1 MNKVILP
8 FLLFLASCSQHNE
21 DVRGINFEPMYP
33 EDMQLVE
40 TTNSS
45 GTIFN
50 ASQGNLFSMETKAQM
65 VGDIITVAFSE
76 SFQATKSQNA
86 ATSRTLDSSVTLPSA
101 LNLLLSDGLLGVPKT
116 AAELSANL
124 TAGSA
129 NKFAGSGTS
138 AQSNSLTG
146 QVSVHVVRVFQ
157 NGNLEILG
165 QKKLTLNNGDEY
177 IRVHG
182 IVRPQDID
190 AKNTVS
196 SDRIANANIQYIG
209 AGDIAASTKK
219 GWYSKILDSVN
230 PL

>member
-1 MNKVILP
+1 
-8 FLLFLASCSQHNE
+8 
-21 DVRGINFEPMYP
+21 
-33 EDMQLVE
+33 MQLVAPS
-40 TTNSS
+40 NIS

-50 ASQGNLFSMETKAQM
+50 SAQGNLFSMETKAQE
-65 VGDIITVAFSE
+65 VGDIITVAFAE

-86 ATSRTLDSSVTLPSA
+86 ATSRSLDSSLSLPGVMDLIIPDRTNA
-101 LNLLLSDGLLGVPKT
+101 ADLSTDLAA
-116 AAELSANL
+116 AAENSF
-124 TAGSA
+124 S
-129 NKFAGSGTS
+129 GSGST

-146 QVSVHVVRVFQ
+146 QVSVHVVRVFR

-190 AKNTVS
+190 AENVVS

-209 AGDIAASTKK
+209 AGELDSPSKK
-219 GWYSKILDSVN
+219 GWYTKILENVN
-230 PL
+230 AL

>member
-1 MNKVILP
+1 MHKIVPVLVIMLSGC
-8 FLLFLASCSQHNE
+8 AQHNA
-21 DVRGINFEPMYP
+21 DRVSIDFEPMYP
-33 EDMQLVE
+33 QEMPLVE
-40 TTNSS
+40 TNNRS

-50 ASQGNLFSMETKAQM
+50 ATRGNLFSMESRAQM
-65 VGDIITVAFSE
+65 VGDIITVQFAE

-86 ATSRTLDSSVTLPSA
+86 ATAKSNDSSISLPTA
-101 LNLLLSDGLLGVPKT
+101 LGTP
-116 AAELSANL
+116 ELSTKLGSSLAN
-124 TAGSA
+124 TFS
-129 NKFAGSGTS
+129 GSGSS
-138 AQSNSLTG
+138 AQSNSLNG

-182 IVRPQDID
+182 IVRPKDINE
-190 AKNTVS
+190 KNIVS

-209 AGDIAASTKK
+209 AGDVAASGKK
-219 GWYSKILDSVN
+219 GWYSKILDTIN

>member
-1 MNKVILP
+1 MNKVIFP
-8 FLLFLASCSQHNE
+8 FLLLLASCSQHNE
-21 DVRGINFEPMYP
+21 ERRGIEFEPMYP
-33 EDMQLVE
+33 QDMQLVE
-40 TTNSS
+40 TTNNS

-86 ATSRTLDSSVTLPSA
+86 ATSRTTEGTMTLPGALSLILPDQYTPEQVSA
-101 LNLLLSDGLLGVPKT
+101 KL
-116 AAELSANL
+116 AAS
-124 TAGSA
+124 SA

-190 AKNTVS
+190 ATNTVS

-209 AGDIAASTKK
+209 AGDIAASSKK
-219 GWYSKILDSVN
+219 GLFSKILDNVN

>member
-1 MNKVILP
+1 MHKIVSVLVIMLSGC
-8 FLLFLASCSQHNE
+8 AQHNA
-21 DVRGINFEPMYP
+21 DRVSIDFEPMYP
-33 EDMQLVE
+33 QEMPLVE
-40 TTNSS
+40 TNNRS

-50 ASQGNLFSMETKAQM
+50 ATRGNLFSMESRAQM
-65 VGDIITVAFSE
+65 VGDIITVQFAE

-86 ATSRTLDSSVTLPSA
+86 ATAKSNDSSISLPTA
-101 LNLLLSDGLLGVPKT
+101 LGTP
-116 AAELSANL
+116 ELSTKLGSSLAN
-124 TAGSA
+124 TFS
-129 NKFAGSGTS
+129 GSGSS
-138 AQSNSLTG
+138 AQSNSLNG

-182 IVRPQDID
+182 TVRPKDINE
-190 AKNTVS
+190 KNIVS

-209 AGDIAASTKK
+209 AGDIAASGKK
-219 GWYSKILDSVN
+219 GWYSKILDTIN

>member
-1 MNKVILP
+1 MKKIATV
-8 FLLFLASCSQHNE
+8 FLVMLAGCAQYNADRVSI
-21 DVRGINFEPMYP
+21 DFEPMYP
-33 EDMQLVE
+33 QEMPLVE
-40 TTNSS
+40 TNNRS

-50 ASQGNLFSMETKAQM
+50 AAQGNLFSMETKAQQ
-65 VGDIITVAFSE
+65 VGDIITVSFAE

-86 ATSRTLDSSVTLPSA
+86 ATSRSLDSSVNLP
-101 LNLLLSDGLLGVPKT
+101 GV
-116 AAELSANL
+116 ANL
-124 TAGSA
+124 ILPDRTNAADLSTKLAAGSE
-129 NKFAGSGTS
+129 NSFSGSGSS

-190 AKNTVS
+190 AQNVVS

-209 AGDIAASTKK
+209 AGDIAESSKK
-219 GWYSKILDSVN
+219 GWYSKLLDNVN

>member
-1 MNKVILP
+1 MHKIVPVLVIMLSGC
-8 FLLFLASCSQHNE
+8 AQHNA
-21 DVRGINFEPMYP
+21 DRVSIDFEPMYP
-33 EDMQLVE
+33 QEMPLVE
-40 TTNSS
+40 TNNRS

-50 ASQGNLFSMETKAQM
+50 ATRGNLFSMESRAQM
-65 VGDIITVAFSE
+65 VGDIITVQFAE

-86 ATSRTLDSSVTLPSA
+86 ATAKSNDSKISLPTA
-101 LNLLLSDGLLGVPKT
+101 LGT
-116 AAELSANL
+116 TELSTKLGSSLAN
-124 TAGSA
+124 TFS
-129 NKFAGSGTS
+129 GSGSS
-138 AQSNSLTG
+138 AQSNSLNG

-182 IVRPQDID
+182 IVRPKDINE
-190 AKNTVS
+190 KNIVS

-209 AGDIAASTKK
+209 AGDIAASGKK
-219 GWYSKILDSVN
+219 GWYSKILQSIN

>member
-1 MNKVILP
+1 MHKIVPVLVIMLSGC
-8 FLLFLASCSQHNE
+8 AQHNA
-21 DVRGINFEPMYP
+21 DRVSIDFEPMYP
-33 EDMQLVE
+33 QEMPLVE
-40 TTNSS
+40 TNNRS

-50 ASQGNLFSMETKAQM
+50 ATRGNLFSMESRAQM
-65 VGDIITVAFSE
+65 VGDIITVQFAE

-86 ATSRTLDSSVTLPSA
+86 ATAKSNDSSISLPTA
-101 LNLLLSDGLLGVPKT
+101 LGTP
-116 AAELSANL
+116 ELSTKLGSSLAN
-124 TAGSA
+124 TFS
-129 NKFAGSGTS
+129 GSGSS
-138 AQSNSLTG
+138 AQSNSLNG

-182 IVRPQDID
+182 IVRPKDINE
-190 AKNTVS
+190 KYIVS

-209 AGDIAASTKK
+209 AGDIAASGQK
-219 GWYSKILDSVN
+219 GWYSKILDTIN

>member
-1 MNKVILP
+1 MHKIVSVLVIMLSGC
-8 FLLFLASCSQHNE
+8 AQHNA
-21 DVRGINFEPMYP
+21 DRVSIDFEPMYP
-33 EDMQLVE
+33 QDMPLVE
-40 TTNSS
+40 TNNRS

-50 ASQGNLFSMETKAQM
+50 ATRGNLFSMESRAQM
-65 VGDIITVAFSE
+65 VGDIITVQFAE

-86 ATSRTLDSSVTLPSA
+86 ATAKSNDSSISLPTA
-101 LNLLLSDGLLGVPKT
+101 LGTP
-116 AAELSANL
+116 ELSTKLGSSLAN
-124 TAGSA
+124 TFS
-129 NKFAGSGTS
+129 GSGSS
-138 AQSNSLTG
+138 AQSNSLNG

-182 IVRPQDID
+182 IVRPKDINE
-190 AKNTVS
+190 KNIVS

-209 AGDIAASTKK
+209 AGDIAASGKK
-219 GWYSKILDSVN
+219 GWYSKILDTIN

>member
-1 MNKVILP
+1 MKKIATV
-8 FLLFLASCSQHNE
+8 FLVMLAGCAQYNADRVSI
-21 DVRGINFEPMYP
+21 DFEPMYP
-33 EDMQLVE
+33 QEMPLVE
-40 TTNSS
+40 TNNRS

-50 ASQGNLFSMETKAQM
+50 AAQGNLFSMETKAQQ
-65 VGDIITVAFSE
+65 VGDIITVSFAE

-86 ATSRTLDSSVTLPSA
+86 ATSRSLDSSVNLPGVT
-101 LNLLLSDGLLGVPKT
+101 NLILPDRTNAADLSTKL
-116 AAELSANL
+116 A
-124 TAGSA
+124 AGSE
-129 NKFAGSGTS
+129 NSFSGSGSS

-190 AKNTVS
+190 AQNVVS

-209 AGDIAASTKK
+209 AGDIAESSKK
-219 GWYSKILDSVN
+219 GWYSKLLDNVN

>member
-1 MNKVILP
+1 MDKIALA
-8 FLLFLASCSQHNE
+8 FLIALAGCAQHNANRLSSE
-21 DVRGINFEPMYP
+21 FEPMYP
-33 EDMQLVE
+33 QDMPLVE
-40 TTNSS
+40 RDNRS

-50 ASQGNLFSMETKAQM
+50 AAKGNLFSMESKAQM
-65 VGDIITVAFSE
+65 VGDIITIEFAE

-86 ATSRTLDSSVTLPSA
+86 ATSKTSDSSISLPTLMA
-101 LNLLLSDGLLGVPKT
+101 R
-116 AAELSANL
+116 AELSAKL
-124 TAGSA
+124 SA
-129 NKFAGSGTS
+129 AAENSFSGSGSS

-177 IRVHG
+177 IRVQG
-182 IVRPQDID
+182 IVRPQDIN
-190 AKNTVS
+190 AENVVS

-209 AGDIAASTKK
+209 AGDIAASGKK
-219 GWYSKILDSVN
+219 GWYSKILDNIN

>member
-1 MNKVILP
+1 MHKIVPVLVIMLSGC
-8 FLLFLASCSQHNE
+8 AQHNA
-21 DVRGINFEPMYP
+21 DRVSIDFEPMYP
-33 EDMQLVE
+33 QEMPLVE
-40 TTNSS
+40 TNNRL

-50 ASQGNLFSMETKAQM
+50 ATRGNLFSMESRAQM
-65 VGDIITVAFSE
+65 VGDIITVQFAE

-86 ATSRTLDSSVTLPSA
+86 ATAKSNDSSISLPTA
-101 LNLLLSDGLLGVPKT
+101 LGTP
-116 AAELSANL
+116 ELSTKLGSSLAN
-124 TAGSA
+124 TFS
-129 NKFAGSGTS
+129 GSGSS
-138 AQSNSLTG
+138 AQSNSLNG

-182 IVRPQDID
+182 IVRPKDINE
-190 AKNTVS
+190 KNIVS

-209 AGDIAASTKK
+209 AGDIAASGKK
-219 GWYSKILDSVN
+219 GWYSKILDTIN

>member
-1 MNKVILP
+1 MHKIVPVLVIL
-8 FLLFLASCSQHNE
+8 LSSCAQHNA
-21 DVRGINFEPMYP
+21 DRVSIDFEPMYP
-33 EDMQLVE
+33 QEMPLVE
-40 TTNSS
+40 TNNRS

-50 ASQGNLFSMETKAQM
+50 ATRGNLFSMESRAQM
-65 VGDIITVAFSE
+65 VGDIITVQFAE

-86 ATSRTLDSSVTLPSA
+86 ATAKSNDSSISLPTA
-101 LNLLLSDGLLGVPKT
+101 LGTP
-116 AAELSANL
+116 ELSTKLGSSLAN
-124 TAGSA
+124 TFS
-129 NKFAGSGTS
+129 GSGSS
-138 AQSNSLTG
+138 AQSNSLNG

-182 IVRPQDID
+182 IVRPKDINE
-190 AKNTVS
+190 KNIVS

-209 AGDIAASTKK
+209 AGDIAASGKK
-219 GWYSKILDSVN
+219 GWYSKILDTIN

>member
-1 MNKVILP
+1 MNKSIIIIM
-8 FLLFLASCSQHNE
+8 FLLAGCAQHNE
-21 DVRGINFEPMYP
+21 DLKGIDFEPMYP
-33 EDMQLVE
+33 QDMPFME
-40 TTNSS
+40 TTNQS

-50 ASQGNLFSMETKAQM
+50 SAQGNLFSMESKAQM
-65 VGDIITVAFSE
+65 VGDIITVAFAE

-86 ATSRTLDSSVTLPSA
+86 ATSRSLDNSVTLPGIADLILPSRTNA
-101 LNLLLSDGLLGVPKT
+101 VDLSSRLK
-116 AAELSANL
+116 
-124 TAGSA
+124 AGSE
-129 NKFAGSGTS
+129 NSFAGSGSS

-146 QVSVHVVRVFQ
+146 QVSVHVVRVFR

-190 AKNTVS
+190 AENVVS

-209 AGDIAASTKK
+209 AGDIAESSKK
-219 GWYSKILDSVN
+219 GWYSKILDNVN

>member
-1 MNKVILP
+1 MHKIVPVLVIMLSGC
-8 FLLFLASCSQHNE
+8 AQHNA
-21 DVRGINFEPMYP
+21 DRVSIDFEPMYP
-33 EDMQLVE
+33 QEMPLVE
-40 TTNSS
+40 TNNRS

-50 ASQGNLFSMETKAQM
+50 ATRGNLFSMESRAQM
-65 VGDIITVAFSE
+65 VGDIITVQFAE

-86 ATSRTLDSSVTLPSA
+86 ATAKSNDSSISLPTA
-101 LNLLLSDGLLGVPKT
+101 LGTP
-116 AAELSANL
+116 ELSTKLGSSLAN
-124 TAGSA
+124 TFS
-129 NKFAGSGTS
+129 GSGSS
-138 AQSNSLTG
+138 AQSNSLNG

-182 IVRPQDID
+182 TVRPKDINE
-190 AKNTVS
+190 KNIVP

-209 AGDIAASTKK
+209 AGDIAASGKK
-219 GWYSKILDSVN
+219 GWYSKILDTIN

>member
-1 MNKVILP
+1 MHKIIPVLVIMLSGC
-8 FLLFLASCSQHNE
+8 AQHNA
-21 DVRGINFEPMYP
+21 DRVSIDFEPMYP
-33 EDMQLVE
+33 QEMPLVE
-40 TTNSS
+40 TNNRS

-50 ASQGNLFSMETKAQM
+50 ATRGNLFSMESRAQM
-65 VGDIITVAFSE
+65 VGDIITVQFAE

-86 ATSRTLDSSVTLPSA
+86 ATAKSNDSSISLPTA
-101 LNLLLSDGLLGVPKT
+101 LGTP
-116 AAELSANL
+116 ELSTKLGSSLAN
-124 TAGSA
+124 TFS
-129 NKFAGSGTS
+129 GSGSST
-138 AQSNSLTG
+138 QSNSLNG

-182 IVRPQDID
+182 IVRPKDINE
-190 AKNTVS
+190 KNIVS

-209 AGDIAASTKK
+209 AGDIAASGKK
-219 GWYSKILDSVN
+219 GWYSKILDTIN

>member
-1 MNKVILP
+1 MDKIALA
-8 FLLFLASCSQHNE
+8 FLIALAGCAQYNADSVSSE
-21 DVRGINFEPMYP
+21 FEPMYP
-33 EDMQLVE
+33 QDMPLVE
-40 TTNSS
+40 RDNRS

-50 ASQGNLFSMETKAQM
+50 AANGNLFSMESKAQM
-65 VGDIITVAFSE
+65 VGDIITIEFAE

-86 ATSRTLDSSVTLPSA
+86 ATSKTSDSSISLPTLLA
-101 LNLLLSDGLLGVPKT
+101 R
-116 AAELSANL
+116 AELSAKL
-124 TAGSA
+124 SA
-129 NKFAGSGTS
+129 AAENSFSGSGSS

-177 IRVHG
+177 IRVQG
-182 IVRPQDID
+182 IVRPQDIN
-190 AKNTVS
+190 AENVVS

-209 AGDIAASTKK
+209 AGDIAASGKK
-219 GWYSKILDSVN
+219 GWYSKILDNIN

>member
-1 MNKVILP
+1 MHKIVPVLVIL
-8 FLLFLASCSQHNE
+8 LSGCAQHNA
-21 DVRGINFEPMYP
+21 DRVSIDFEPMYP
-33 EDMQLVE
+33 QEMPLVE
-40 TTNSS
+40 TNNRS

-50 ASQGNLFSMETKAQM
+50 ATRGNLFYMESRAQM
-65 VGDIITVAFSE
+65 VGDIITVQFAE

-86 ATSRTLDSSVTLPSA
+86 ATAKSNDSSISLPTA
-101 LNLLLSDGLLGVPKT
+101 LGTP
-116 AAELSANL
+116 ELSTKLGSSLAN
-124 TAGSA
+124 TFS
-129 NKFAGSGTS
+129 GSGSS
-138 AQSNSLTG
+138 AQSNSLNG

-182 IVRPQDID
+182 IVRPKDINE
-190 AKNTVS
+190 KNIVS

-209 AGDIAASTKK
+209 AGDIAASGKK
-219 GWYSKILDSVN
+219 GWYSKILDTIN

>member
-1 MNKVILP
+1 
-8 FLLFLASCSQHNE
+8 
-21 DVRGINFEPMYP
+21 
-33 EDMQLVE
+33 
-40 TTNSS
+40 
-45 GTIFN
+45 
-50 ASQGNLFSMETKAQM
+50 M

-86 ATSRTLDSSVTLPSA
+86 ATSRTLDSSVTLPNA
-101 LNLLLSDGLLGVPKT
+101 LNLLIPNGNFLGSQRT

-219 GWYSKILDSVN
+219 GYHKCV
-230 PL
+230 

>member
-1 MNKVILP
+1 MNKLIAPILV
-8 FLLFLASCSQHNE
+8 LLTGCAQHNE
-21 DVRGINFEPMYP
+21 ASKSIDFEPMYP
-33 EDMQLVE
+33 QDMQLVAPS
-40 TTNSS
+40 NIS

-50 ASQGNLFSMETKAQM
+50 SAQGNLFSMETKAQE
-65 VGDIITVAFSE
+65 VGDIITVAFAG

-86 ATSRTLDSSVTLPSA
+86 ATSRSLDSSLSLPGVMDLIIPDRTNA
-101 LNLLLSDGLLGVPKT
+101 ADLSTDLAA
-116 AAELSANL
+116 AAENSF
-124 TAGSA
+124 S
-129 NKFAGSGTS
+129 GSGST

-146 QVSVHVVRVFQ
+146 QVSVHVVRVFR

-190 AKNTVS
+190 AENVVS

-209 AGDIAASTKK
+209 AGELDSPSKK
-219 GWYSKILDSVN
+219 GWYTKILENVN
-230 PL
+230 AL

>member
-1 MNKVILP
+1 MHKIVPVLVIMLSGC
-8 FLLFLASCSQHNE
+8 AQHNA
-21 DVRGINFEPMYP
+21 DRVSIDFEPMYP
-33 EDMQLVE
+33 QEMPLVE
-40 TTNSS
+40 INNRS

-50 ASQGNLFSMETKAQM
+50 ATRGNLFSMESRAQM
-65 VGDIITVAFSE
+65 VGDIITVQFAE

-86 ATSRTLDSSVTLPSA
+86 ATAKSNDSSISLPTA
-101 LNLLLSDGLLGVPKT
+101 LGTP
-116 AAELSANL
+116 ELSTKLGSSLAN
-124 TAGSA
+124 TFS
-129 NKFAGSGTS
+129 GSGSS
-138 AQSNSLTG
+138 AQSNSLNG

-182 IVRPQDID
+182 IVRPKDINE
-190 AKNTVS
+190 KNIVS

-209 AGDIAASTKK
+209 AGDIAASGKK
-219 GWYSKILDSVN
+219 GWYSKILDTIN

>member
-1 MNKVILP
+1 MKKIATV
-8 FLLFLASCSQHNE
+8 FLVMLAGCAQYNADRVSI
-21 DVRGINFEPMYP
+21 DFEPMYP
-33 EDMQLVE
+33 QEIPLVE
-40 TTNSS
+40 TNNRS

-50 ASQGNLFSMETKAQM
+50 AAQGNLFSMETKAQQ
-65 VGDIITVAFSE
+65 VGDIITVSFAE

-86 ATSRTLDSSVTLPSA
+86 ATSRSLDSSVNLPGVT
-101 LNLLLSDGLLGVPKT
+101 NLILPDRTNAADLSTKL
-116 AAELSANL
+116 A
-124 TAGSA
+124 AGSE
-129 NKFAGSGTS
+129 NSFSGSGSS

-190 AKNTVS
+190 AENVVS

-209 AGDIAASTKK
+209 AGDIAESSKK
-219 GWYSKILDSVN
+219 GWYSKLLDNVN

>member
-1 MNKVILP
+1 MHKIIPVLVIMLSGC
-8 FLLFLASCSQHNE
+8 AQHNA
-21 DVRGINFEPMYP
+21 DRVSIDFEPMYP
-33 EDMQLVE
+33 QEMPLVE
-40 TTNSS
+40 TNNRS

-50 ASQGNLFSMETKAQM
+50 ATRGNLFSMESRAQM
-65 VGDIITVAFSE
+65 VGDIITVQFAE

-86 ATSRTLDSSVTLPSA
+86 ATAKSNDNSISLPTA
-101 LNLLLSDGLLGVPKT
+101 LGTP
-116 AAELSANL
+116 ELSTKLGSSLAN
-124 TAGSA
+124 TFS
-129 NKFAGSGTS
+129 GSGSS
-138 AQSNSLTG
+138 AQSNSLNG

-182 IVRPQDID
+182 IVRPKDINE
-190 AKNTVS
+190 KNIVS

-209 AGDIAASTKK
+209 AGDIAETGKK
-219 GWYSKILDSVN
+219 GWYSKILDTIN

>member
-1 MNKVILP
+1 
-8 FLLFLASCSQHNE
+8 
-21 DVRGINFEPMYP
+21 MYP
-33 EDMQLVE
+33 QEMSLVE
-40 TTNSS
+40 SNNRS

-50 ASQGNLFSMETKAQM
+50 ANRGNLFSMESKAQM
-65 VGDIITVAFSE
+65 VGDIITVQFAE

-86 ATSRTLDSSVTLPSA
+86 ATSKANDNSISLPAVLGTPALSTKLGSSL
-101 LNLLLSDGLLGVPKT
+101 
-116 AAELSANL
+116 AN
-124 TAGSA
+124 S
-129 NKFAGSGTS
+129 FSGSGSS
-138 AQSNSLTG
+138 AQSNSLNG

-182 IVRPQDID
+182 VVRPKDINE
-190 AKNTVS
+190 KNIVS

-209 AGDIAASTKK
+209 AGDIAASGKK
-219 GWYSKILDSVN
+219 GWYDKILDTIN

>member
-1 MNKVILP
+1 MHKIVPVLVIMLSGC
-8 FLLFLASCSQHNE
+8 AQHNA
-21 DVRGINFEPMYP
+21 DRVSIDFEPMYP
-33 EDMQLVE
+33 QEMPLVE
-40 TTNSS
+40 TNNRS

-50 ASQGNLFSMETKAQM
+50 ATRGNLFSMESRAQM
-65 VGDIITVAFSE
+65 VGDIITVQFAE

-86 ATSRTLDSSVTLPSA
+86 ATAKSNDSPISLPTA
-101 LNLLLSDGLLGVPKT
+101 LGTP
-116 AAELSANL
+116 ELSTKLGSSLAN
-124 TAGSA
+124 TFS
-129 NKFAGSGTS
+129 GSGSS
-138 AQSNSLTG
+138 AQSNSLNG

-182 IVRPQDID
+182 IVRPKDINE
-190 AKNTVS
+190 KNIVS

-209 AGDIAASTKK
+209 AGDIAASGKK
-219 GWYSKILDSVN
+219 GWYSKILDTIN